1 MQTVTPHAGVRIEI
15 YYGVRKQWQGQVTPH
30 AGVRIEIRSRFPHR
44 PALQS
49 PPMRGSELKYEPRAD
64 LSLYGV
70 TPHAG
75 VRIEIDLLLRCSE
88 NIPVTHHAGVRIEVS
103 LMT

>member
-1 MQTVTPHAGVRIEI
+1 MYKWLNTVLCIFA
-15 YYGVRKQWQGQVTPH
+15 
-30 AGVRIEIRSRFPHR
+30 
-44 PALQS
+44 
-49 PPMRGSELKYEPRAD
+49 
-64 LSLYGV
+64 V